1 MTAKRPAVALTGKKE
16 TRIYTWVLVATIAL
30 FVFAT
35 VFTKFNPFMIFQDS
49 NIFWDFITKDFMPP
63 AFKKIGEIW
72 QAILVTVE
80 LAFASTFLSAILALG
95 LAFLGSAATT
105 PNMALARVI
114 RAIASFLRNIPALV
128 WAFILF
134 MSLGIGTSV
143 GFVALVIST
152 FGFLLR
158 AFIETIDE
166 TSGDVIEAL
175 TASGASFWQKISQ
188 AVIPSAI
195 SGMIAWLLYCI
206 EVNIRASTIV
216 GMVGGGGVG
225 LVLFYYLKNFQYHVA
240 CGIILVIAALVIGID
255 YLTNLLRKKVLS

>member
-1 MTAKRPAVALTGKKE
+1 MTAMKTRTRLSSQKE
-16 TRIYTWVLVATIAL
+16 KTVYTWVLIVTAAL
-30 FVFAT
+30 FIFAT
-35 VFTKFNPFMIFQDS
+35 AYTRFNPFSIFREA
-49 NIFWDFITKDFMPP
+49 NTFWDFITNDFLPP
-63 AFKKIGEIW
+63 QLKKVGEVWEALLITL
-72 QAILVTVE
+72 A
-80 LAFASTFLSAILALG
+80 LAFASTFVSSLLALA

-114 RAIASFLRNIPALV
+114 RGVASFLRNIPALV

-152 FGFLLR
+152 FSFLLR

-166 TSGDVIEAL
+166 TSGDVLEAL
-175 TASGASFWQKISQ
+175 TASGATFWQKVSQ

-195 SGMIAWLLYCI
+195 AGMTAWTLYTI
-206 EVNIRASTIV
+206 ELNIRSSTIV

-225 LVLFYYLKNFQYHVA
+225 MVLFYYIKHFDYAIA
-240 CGIILVIAALVIGID
+240 CGIILVVAAMVILVD
-255 YLTNLLRKKVLS
+255 FLTNLLRKKVLS